1 MRQGAIYLTKRI
13 KRQIELKERMEQRG
27 RKSFKGRG
35 FFALTKEEKAEL
47 RRNQKRNEK
56 LQRKL
61 AARALRA
68 KKRAE
73 RREKRQKVA
82 A

>member
-1 MRQGAIYLTKRI
+1 MRQGTVYLTKRI
-13 KRQIELKERMEQRG
+13 RRKIELKERMEQRG

-35 FFALTKEEKAEL
+35 FFGLTEEEKAEL
-47 RRNQKRNEK
+47 RRNKKRNEK

-61 AARALRA
+61 VARALRA

-73 RREKRQKVA
+73 RREKRQKVVA
-82 A
+82 